1 MIFFLGLI
9 LLLILQLRIFLLKI
23 KLLTLKKLITLII
36 PLVIFGFK
44 LNNLNQIP
52 KYNDLNSEVEL
63 KINSDDLNIKNDIYF
78 GTGYIK
84 KINQKIVFYGF
95 LNNPGEKKLINDLVT
110 TSVLKVKGTLN
121 EVSEAS
127 NYGVFDSK
135 KY

>member
-1 MIFFLGLI
+1 MFFNDFFLGLI

-23 KLLTLKKLITLII
+23 KLLTLKNVITLII

-95 LNNPGEKKLINDLVT
+95 LNNPGEKN
-110 TSVLKVKGTLN
+110 
-121 EVSEAS
+121 
-127 NYGVFDSK
+127 
-135 KY
+135 